1 MKATNNAWYWLAAGV
16 LALGLNGY
24 YQDGGLTGLHRLTTC
39 ARTRVA
45 EARMQFS
52 QMATLAEVSMADH
65 ARLRCERSA
74 PAPSAV
80 VAVSTSV
87 PPQVQAR
94 LADLQTRLETV
105 ETARLEARVER
116 LQQVM
121 ARREMR
127 RAQVELQN
135 GRIAVI
141 TDQGQVQVAL
151 PPLPHVEVIV
161 PPGPLVDVNDPN

>member
-24 YQDGGLTGLHRLTTC
+24 YQDGGLPLLHRL
-39 ARTRVA
+39 AYGAQTRIA
-45 EARMQFS
+45 ETKGQFS
-52 QMATLAEVSMADH
+52 QVATLADVAMADH

-94 LADLQTRLETV
+94 LADLQTRLGTLD
-105 ETARLEARVER
+105 TARIQARVER